1 MNSFCFKFTTSESS
15 AGVKPLYIANH
26 VPYKPRLDLNI
37 YNLRLESTLTEISNS
52 KMSNII
58 IRIICKH
65 PSMDLNDFDT
75 NYLKN
80 LLDKVSREKICFSAW

>member
-1 MNSFCFKFTTSESS
+1 MNSFCFKFTTRESS
-15 AGVKPLYIANH
+15 AGVNPLYIANH
-26 VPYKPRLDLNI
+26 VPYTPRLDLNI